1 MDTLLEVGIDVRFE
15 EDEIPGHSVI
25 HLDVGG
31 DTAVEQ
37 PGNLDHVEVCEEVNV
52 FDPRDPLLDPQRL
65 EKEK

>member
-1 MDTLLEVGIDVRFE
+1 MQADLATPPAGAAACHRT
-15 EDEIPGHSVI
+15 

-37 PGNLDHVEVCEEVNV
+37 AGNLDHVEVCEEVNV
-52 FDPRDPLLDPQRL
+52 FDPRDPLLDPQRP